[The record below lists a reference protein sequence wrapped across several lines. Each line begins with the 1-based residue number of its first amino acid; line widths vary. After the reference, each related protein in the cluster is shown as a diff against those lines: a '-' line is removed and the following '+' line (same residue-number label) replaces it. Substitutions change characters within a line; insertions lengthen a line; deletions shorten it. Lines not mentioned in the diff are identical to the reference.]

1 MQITSGRIATAIK
14 TVIYGPEGIGKT
26 TFASQFPDPV
36 FIDTE
41 GSTVHMDVKRL
52 PKPAL
57 WAELL
62 NEVEYV
68 RQNPGCCRTLV
79 LDTADWAETLCSEF
93 VCARDQKTGIE
104 DYGYGKG
111 YKYLCEEFGRLLNA
125 LEQVREGG
133 VNIVVCCHAMI
144 RKFEQPDELG
154 AYDRWSLK
162 LTDAPR
168 ASIAGMVKEWADM
181 VIFANYKTIVVNV
194 DGKGATKGKNKVQG
208 GKRVMYTA
216 HHSCW
221 DAKNRFR
228 LPEEAEFSYEVV
240 RGVIEGGTT
249 APVQTTAKTAQPVQT
264 TAQTPSA
271 GARMENPSALSRK
284 VEEAATRAEAPKDR
298 YFYHA
303 ESDCCW
309 VLKAGEPMPEDI
321 DSQISVEITYEDYL
335 KRTQTAHPVQT
346 PIHAASA
353 ADVGAMYA
361 ELPDALARMMREAQV
376 SPDEVRYVIAQKGI
390 YPANTPW
397 SVICAD
403 QQFMQGWLLHP
414 QVWPQVVNAARLNR
428 DGDPF

>member
-1 MQITSGRIATAIK
+1 MDITSGRIATAIK

-52 PKPAL
+52 PRPQL
-57 WAELL
+57 WVELL
-62 NEVEYV
+62 NEVEYI
-68 RQNPGCCRTLV
+68 RQNPGVCRTLV
-79 LDTADWAETLCSEF
+79 IDTGDWAETLCSEY
-93 VCARDQKTGIE
+93 VCARDQKSGIE

-111 YKYLCEEFGRLLNA
+111 YKYVFEEFGRLLNA
-125 LEQVREGG
+125 LEQVRGQG
-133 VNIVVCCHAMI
+133 VHIVICCHATI

-162 LTDAPR
+162 LTDTPK

-181 VIFANYKTIVVNV
+181 VLFANYKTIVVNV
-194 DGKGATKGKNKVQG
+194 DGKGAAKGKNKVQG

-221 DAKNRFR
+221 DAKNRFG

-240 RGVIEGGTT
+240 RGVIEGNRS
-249 APVQTTAKTAQPVQT
+249 APVAASKAAAP
-264 TAQTPSA
+264 AS
-271 GARMENPSALSRK
+271 PSALARK
-284 VEEAATRAEAPKDR
+284 VEEASRPKPAPQTEAP
-298 YFYHA
+298 A
-303 ESDCCW
+303 PQP
-309 VLKAGEPMPEDI
+309 EPKLPD
-321 DSQISVEITYEDYL
+321 
-335 KRTQTAHPVQT
+335 AP
-346 PIHAASA
+346 AASA
-353 ADVGAMYA
+353 ADVGAEYA
-361 ELPDALARMMREAQV
+361 GLPPTLARLMQEAQV
-376 SPDEVRYVIAQKGI
+376 LPDEVRYVIAQKGI
-390 YPANTPW
+390 YPADTPW

-403 QQFMQGWLLHP
+403 ANFMQGWLLHP